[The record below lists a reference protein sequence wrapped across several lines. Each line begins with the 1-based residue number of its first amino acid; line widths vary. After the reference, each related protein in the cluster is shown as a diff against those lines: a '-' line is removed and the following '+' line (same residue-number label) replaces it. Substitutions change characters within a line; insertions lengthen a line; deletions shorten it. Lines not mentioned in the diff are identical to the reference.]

1 VKGRHEGT
9 RTSNCTAMTRDF
21 APSPPRL
28 HPMMGAMSA
37 TLPSTLRAALPS
49 RPQRTPPR
57 PWARWFA
64 RSAPRALTAVM
75 LGENCQLVRLEAAAS
90 GRLQLTAAEEGP
102 VTELKR
108 WQPLFARSQALL
120 VLRSEERQLLTLDK
134 PEVPDAEL
142 AMAVRWPLGE
152 ALDTEADQLLCSA
165 LPLPRINDTLRPQVL
180 AVASRVDLARAHL
193 ATLAAAGIDVTSIDV
208 SDSALRGMVL
218 LQPARDDGCVVL
230 AFAGAGISIGL
241 LWRGQFCALRTLALP
256 VRQPRDEAEF
266 EEHLALHIQRTADHF
281 ERQATQL
288 SVRRVLALMPSL
300 PASARASVAAALP
313 LAATMFD
320 LGSAVEMSD
329 AVRERCANHND
340 LSALA
345 CVAAARLI
353 DQGLAR
359 QPAAPTPAAGA
370 TAEATR

>member
-1 VKGRHEGT
+1 VADP
-9 RTSNCTAMTRDF
+9 NCRAIPGHIAALRRV
-21 APSPPRL
+21 PP
-28 HPMMGAMSA
+28 PIIDGMSA
-37 TLPSTLRAALPS
+37 PLLSAS
-49 RPQRTPPR
+49 RVVPPR
-57 PWARWFA
+57 PWARWFK
-64 RSAPRALTAVM
+64 RRPPRALTAVM
-75 LGENCQLVRLEAAAS
+75 LGDTCQLVRLEPAAT
-90 GRLQLTAAEEGP
+90 GRLQLVAAEEAP
-102 VTELKR
+102 VAELKR
-108 WQPLFARSQALL
+108 WQPLFATSQALL

-142 AMAVRWPLGE
+142 ALAVRWPLAE
-152 ALDTEADQLLCSA
+152 ALDAEAEQLLCSA
-165 LPLPRINDTLRPQVL
+165 QTLPRINDTLRPQVL
-180 AVASRVDLARAHL
+180 AVASRIDVARAHL
-193 ATLAAAGIDVTSIDV
+193 ATLAAAGIKVGSIDV

-230 AFAGAGISIGL
+230 AFAGAGIAIGL

-281 ERQATQL
+281 ERQATQM

-300 PASARASVAAALP
+300 PASARASVSAALP
-313 LAATMFD
+313 LAAQMFD
-320 LGSAVEMSD
+320 LTTALDMSD
-329 AVRERCANHND
+329 AVRDRCATHND

-359 QPAAPTPAAGA
+359 QPAAEA
-370 TAEATR
+370 AEATA